1 MLDGDPRLPRIQ
13 HSGSKTSYMADIDAY
28 KDKFSE
34 SGRKVLESALDE
46 SKKRDQNYVAIEHIL
61 HAVAKE
67 EDDLF
72 TSTMRDL
79 AVDPRSVK
87 LLIEKRMANGRQ
99 HTGKGYRIAPET
111 TELFKR
117 AMDRARSQGRRVIEG
132 SDIFYVLSNDER
144 SVLNDVLQNLG
155 VPSDEVAQTARTRI
169 RKREKEEERTRAK
182 YELPSFLR
190 HFGVSMNKLAR
201 EDKIPP
207 TIGREKEILQMIEIL
222 SHRERSNSPMLVGEP
237 GVGKTAVV
245 EGLARLI
252 ELEPDKVPARLRD
265 SHIVQLQMGGL
276 VAGTMLRGMFEER
289 IKGIIDEVK
298 EKDNIILFIDEAH
311 SIIGAGAAMGTSSD
325 AANMFKSSLA
335 RGELRIIG
343 ATTMSEYKEYIAEDE
358 ALSRRFRLVTV
369 EEPTIDQTKE
379 ILVGLRPRLEKNYS
393 VTISDEAIDM
403 ALEMSPKYIRNL
415 HLPDKAIGW
424 LDTASV
430 KVEINEP
437 AGLTVLPEHII
448 DVISQE
454 SRIPKDM
461 IYRDTS
467 DRFSAMESDL
477 AHRVI
482 GQKEAVR
489 AVAERLRLN
498 KGPLKDNHYAP
509 DGVLLFL
516 GPTGVGKTEL
526 AKAVAEFMFGDEGKM
541 IRIDM
546 SEYGDGTVG
555 IEKLIGMPR
564 GIVGSERGGILTEQL
579 RDNPYTVL
587 LLDEVEKASPYLM
600 NLFLQAFDEGW
611 MTDGRGKKVY
621 LSDAI
626 VIMTSN
632 LGSESFKR
640 YEKPLGFGQKTL
652 GDIKQIRTEV
662 MKAAE
667 TRFTPEFRNR
677 IDEIIVFSPLTMDEV
692 REIAQIYLGKLKRK
706 MEAQGKAVEITTDAL
721 NLLTEKGFSPAYG
734 ARFLKR
740 HIDQKVKLPITNE
753 WKLGRNF
760 MVDVEGDDIVVK
772 PTDDFSLN

>member
-1 MLDGDPRLPRIQ
+1 
-13 HSGSKTSYMADIDAY
+13 MADIDAY

-34 SGRKVLESALDE
+34 SGQRVLETALGE
-46 SKKRDQNYVAIEHIL
+46 SKKRDQNYVSIEHIL
-61 HAVAKE
+61 HAIAFE
-67 EDDLF
+67 EDELF

-87 LLIEKRMANGRQ
+87 LLIEKRMEAGRQ
-99 HTGKGYRIAPET
+99 HSGKGYRIAPET

-117 AMDRARSQGRRVIEG
+117 AMDRARSQGRRVIDG

-169 RKREKEEERTRAK
+169 KKREKEEERVRQK

-190 HFGVSMNKLAR
+190 HFGVSLNKLAR
-201 EDKIPP
+201 QDKIAP
-207 TIGREKEILQMIEIL
+207 TIGREREILQMIEIL

-245 EGLARLI
+245 EGLARMI
-252 ELEPDKVPARLRD
+252 ELEPEKVPARLRNA
-265 SHIVQLQMGGL
+265 HIVQLQMGGL

-298 EKDNIILFIDEAH
+298 EKDHIILFIDEAH
-311 SIIGAGAAMGTSSD
+311 SIIGAGAAMGTTSD
-325 AANMFKSSLA
+325 AANMFKSALA

-343 ATTMSEYKEYIAEDE
+343 ATTITEYKEYISDDE
-358 ALSRRFRLVTV
+358 ALSRRFRLVKV
-369 EEPTIDQTKE
+369 DEPSIDETKE
-379 ILVGLRPRLEKNYS
+379 ILFGIRPRLEKNYS
-393 VTISDEAIDM
+393 VTISDEAINM

-437 AGLTVLPEHII
+437 LEMTVLPEHII

-467 DRFSAMESDL
+467 DRFSTMEADL
-477 AHRVI
+477 GNRVV
-482 GQKEAVR
+482 GQTDAVR

-498 KGPLKDNHYAP
+498 KGPLKENHYAP

-546 SEYGDGTVG
+546 SEYGDGTIG

-600 NLFLQAFDEGW
+600 NIFLQAFDEGW
-611 MTDGRGKKVY
+611 ITDGRGKKVY

-632 LGSESFKR
+632 LGSDNFKKYES
-640 YEKPLGFGQKTL
+640 PLGFANNPS
-652 GDIKQIRTEV
+652 GDMKQIRSDV

-677 IDEIIVFSPLTMDEV
+677 IDEMIIFAPLTKDEV
-692 REIAQIYLGKLKRK
+692 REIAKLYLTKIQRNMERQGKL
-706 MEAQGKAVEITTDAL
+706 VEITEAAL
-721 NLLTEKGFSPAYG
+721 NLLTEKGFSQTYG

-753 WKLGRNF
+753 WKAAMKF
-760 MVDVEGDDIVVK
+760 TVDAVDGEITVK
-772 PTDDFSLN
+772 AGEMFSLN

>member
-1 MLDGDPRLPRIQ
+1 
-13 HSGSKTSYMADIDAY
+13 MADIDAY
-28 KDKFSE
+28 KDKFSD
-34 SGRKVLESALDE
+34 SGRRVLEAALGE

-61 HAVAKE
+61 HAVASE

-72 TSTMRDL
+72 SSTMRDL

-87 LLIEKRMANGRQ
+87 LLIEKRMEMSRQ
-99 HTGKGYRIAPET
+99 HTGKGFRIAPET

-117 AMDRARSQGRRVIEG
+117 AMDRARSQGRRVIDG

-169 RKREKEEERTRAK
+169 RKREKEEERTRQK

-201 EDKIPP
+201 QDKIPP

-222 SHRERSNSPMLVGEP
+222 SHRERSNSPMLIGEP

-252 ELEPDKVPARLRD
+252 ELEPEKVPARLRD
-265 SHIVQLQMGGL
+265 AHIVQLQMGGL

-298 EKDNIILFIDEAH
+298 EKDHIILFIDEAH
-311 SIIGAGAAMGTSSD
+311 TIIGAGAALGTSSD

-343 ATTMSEYKEYIAEDE
+343 ATTSTEFKEYIAEDE
-358 ALSRRFRLVTV
+358 ALARRFRLVKV
-369 EEPTIDQTKE
+369 EEPTIDETRE
-379 ILVGLRPRLEKNYS
+379 ILMGLKPRLEKNYS
-393 VTISDEAIDM
+393 VTISDEAINT

-437 AGLTVLPEHII
+437 TSLVVKPEHII

-467 DRFSAMESDL
+467 DRFSKMEVDL
-477 AHRVI
+477 GNRVI

-587 LLDEVEKASPYLM
+587 LLDEVEKASSYLM
-600 NLFLQAFDEGW
+600 NLFLQGFDEGW

-632 LGSESFKR
+632 LGSDSFKR

-652 GDIKQIRTEV
+652 GDVKQIRAEV

-692 REIAQIYLGKLKRK
+692 REIARLYLGRLKRS
-706 MEAQGKAVEITTDAL
+706 MERQGKIVEITDGAVD
-721 NLLTEKGFSPAYG
+721 LLTEKGFSPAYG

-740 HIDQKVKLPITNE
+740 HIDQKVKLPITNQ
-753 WKLGRNF
+753 WKTGMRFL
-760 MVDVEGDDIVVK
+760 VDAEEGEITVTPNDA
-772 PTDDFSLN
+772 FSLN